1 MKTFV
6 LKNKKSGNFLSL
18 QFDTLLSAINWANQ
32 AKKRSGLEVTIWR
45 KETNWDMEKP
55 ILSQV
60 VYK

>member
-18 QFDTLLSAINWANQ
+18 QFDTLLSAINWANK
-32 AKKRSGLEVTIWR
+32 AKKRSGLDVTIWR

>member
-18 QFDTLLSAINWANQ
+18 QFDTLLSAINWANK
-32 AKKRSGLEVTIWR
+32 ANKRSGLEVTIWR

-55 ILSQV
+55 LLSQV